1 MLASPRCTLPRPLG
15 GSKPLVLG
23 KHPSLL
29 SHMSQLPFLSLPRH
43 TLSRWSFPDPSSCS
57 SRQAFAMPLP
67 CEKATSWNPGSGPS
81 ALTSRRHLL
90 LAVSPAGWGPV
101 ALAPWL
107 RSGLGRCPKPEPAS
121 SQILRRECPVLYS
134 GRKECRCHEA
144 SINPRRTGFRGLPN
158 G

>member
-121 SQILRRECPVLYS
+121 SQGSEAAAAPPPRPASQSLCEPVVQ
-134 GRKECRCHEA
+134 
-144 SINPRRTGFRGLPN
+144 PRDLPGLP
-158 G
+158 